1 MAPKNGKCDFPTL
14 QGTPFLLSPDIQ
26 QANRASMVL
35 QRNNQDQTC
44 SCHFSNSLAN
54 PGSREIRKILLSFL
68 NYQQI
73 EIQLTM
79 TVSTRPLCHFSFTF
93 HHWSHGCNFST
104 LLPKTRVPLAG
115 RCRGSCRYP
124 TYLPLL
130 RCLLQQTLV
139 LFFIYNWSK
148 ASFLNVTSSET
159 AGLDLPRSAL
169 AQLMPLI
176 FPLLFLSQHW
186 QSLLRPT
193 N

>member
-1 MAPKNGKCDFPTL
+1 MVAPKNGKCDFPTL

-79 TVSTRPLCHFSFTF
+79 TVSTRPL
-93 HHWSHGCNFST
+93 
-104 LLPKTRVPLAG
+104 
-115 RCRGSCRYP
+115 
-124 TYLPLL
+124 
-130 RCLLQQTLV
+130 
-139 LFFIYNWSK
+139 
-148 ASFLNVTSSET
+148 VT
-159 AGLDLPRSAL
+159 
-169 AQLMPLI
+169 
-176 FPLLFLSQHW
+176 FPLRFTTEAMGVISAPCSLKQGSPWQDAVGVAAGTPHISLSVAACCSKHLFYFSYTTGVKPLS
-186 QSLLRPT
+186 
-193 N
+193 